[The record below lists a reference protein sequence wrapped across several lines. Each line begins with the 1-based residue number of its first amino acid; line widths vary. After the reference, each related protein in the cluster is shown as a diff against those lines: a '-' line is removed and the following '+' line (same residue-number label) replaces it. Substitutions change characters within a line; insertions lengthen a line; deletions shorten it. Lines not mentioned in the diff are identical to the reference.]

1 MAKMKKTEKKI
12 DTNAWMTTYT
22 DLMIL
27 LLTFFVLLLSIS
39 VTDQKRK
46 RLALNSLVGAFG
58 FKPGGQAI
66 LGSPKGMNITV
77 GTAPME
83 KEELMFEKL
92 RNVALKSVMESEA
105 ELIKENDRTVII
117 LSNQVL
123 FDHNSDLIKS
133 QYYPYLKELAKVLKD
148 NAKLIELRGYVDP
161 SEVTFDPDPLK
172 RAMFISTRR
181 ALNVFRFLNE
191 EGQIPANNIVAHG
204 FGVNRSSK
212 DKGGKES
219 SLNRQVEIILD
230 IKDEVPYRLKN
241 KQSKGSWLDFKGF
254 LFRYP
259 GSRDE

>member
-1 MAKMKKTEKKI
+1 MATGKKTETKV

-83 KEELMFEKL
+83 KEDLMFEKL
-92 RNVALKSVMESEA
+92 RNVALKSVMESES
-105 ELIKENDRTVII
+105 ELIKENERTVII

-123 FDHNSDLIKS
+123 FDHNSDVIKS
-133 QYYPYLKELAKVLKD
+133 QYHPYLKELAKVLKD
-148 NAKLIELRGYVDP
+148 KAKLIELRGYADP
-161 SEVTFDPDPLK
+161 SEITFDPDPLK
-172 RAMFISTRR
+172 KAMFISTRR

-191 EGQIPANNIVAHG
+191 EGQIPAKNIVAHG
-204 FGVNRSSK
+204 FGVNKPIK
-212 DKGGKES
+212 DEAGKEI

-230 IKDEVPYRLKN
+230 TKDEVPYRLK
-241 KQSKGSWLDFKGF
+241 KQQTKGSWLDFKGF

-259 GSRDE
+259 GSTDE